1 MKLLSAI
8 FALLAMFGAVAI
20 TVPRFSEH
28 WLSFLAFGVVGFAVC
43 RMLAW
48 AFSKP

>member
-1 MKLLSAI
+1 MKPLAAI

-20 TVPRFSEH
+20 AIPRYSEH
-28 WLSFLAFGVVGFAVC
+28 WLSFLAVGIIGFAVC

-48 AFSKP
+48 AFSKS